1 MKIFLLENQQ
11 NMKKLYKAKM
21 KDRHKLKGIK
31 LNYPK
36 KEVKK
41 YLLSSN
47 EKSQEKLIKEY
58 EVNLLFKNY
67 NKLKHDIFIREQKE
81 KELTKQEEINKYSS
95 KAFNY
100 TNLTKLIE
108 KFISLKKDKSK
119 DNPFNYNL
127 NRGKMIIDQMN
138 RNIKINRINDTL
150 KKIVLHYTKIKPKL
164 NTRNSIIN
172 TFLSDEAV
180 EKIKNKIEYNRKKI
194 NKRNY
199 ISRKN
204 NSVNLDTKCN
214 NDKFSYYNTTNNSN
228 LIMNNEVKKQMIDI
242 TNNNESTINKN
253 IMNYN
258 LKYSTFRS
266 SLNKNI
272 KLKKKKYSS
281 SSLQIYS
288 NVFNLEEQNKKNQ
301 YNKNRINSFNKN
313 GQRIL
318 QSDNTIE
325 KNKKLILNSSN
336 LTRYTNLSLNVKQN
350 KYKKK
355 STWNHS
361 ELSTEDYNTI
371 GLIKKCNSNYVKKNY
386 SKTNLSYRPQSCMSN
401 KNKNMLKYN
410 LNDISINKQIHKRN
424 YSSNKKKSFLKV
436 KNMPIY
442 STNISDFIV
451 EFNRIKKN
459 IKKLKKNYEEK
470 HFSTY
475 KEIDHILEIKED
487 MMMFLLKQKYFNS
500 KFKPIQKK
508 LKNNKKEFITKMKND
523 FEILEE
529 KPLSINFRFD
539 DFKFD

>member
-36 KEVKK
+36 KQVKK

-204 NSVNLDTKCN
+204 NSVNSDTKCN

-281 SSLQIYS
+281 SSLQIFS
-288 NVFNLEEQNKKNQ
+288 NVLYIF
-301 YNKNRINSFNKN
+301 
-313 GQRIL
+313 
-318 QSDNTIE
+318 
-325 KNKKLILNSSN
+325 
-336 LTRYTNLSLNVKQN
+336 
-350 KYKKK
+350 
-355 STWNHS
+355 
-361 ELSTEDYNTI
+361 
-371 GLIKKCNSNYVKKNY
+371 
-386 SKTNLSYRPQSCMSN
+386 
-401 KNKNMLKYN
+401 
-410 LNDISINKQIHKRN
+410 
-424 YSSNKKKSFLKV
+424 KKSFL
-436 KNMPIY
+436 
-442 STNISDFIV
+442 
-451 EFNRIKKN
+451 
-459 IKKLKKNYEEK
+459 EK
-470 HFSTY
+470 
-475 KEIDHILEIKED
+475 
-487 MMMFLLKQKYFNS
+487 
-500 KFKPIQKK
+500 
-508 LKNNKKEFITKMKND
+508 
-523 FEILEE
+523 
-529 KPLSINFRFD
+529 
-539 DFKFD
+539 

>member
-36 KEVKK
+36 KEIKK

-108 KFISLKKDKSK
+108 KFISLKIDKSK

-204 NSVNLDTKCN
+204 NSVNSDTKCN

-242 TNNNESTINKN
+242 TSNNESTINKN

-281 SSLQIYS
+281 SSLQIFS
-288 NVFNLEEQNKKNQ
+288 NVFNLEDQNKKNQ

-371 GLIKKCNSNYVKKNY
+371 GLIKKCNSNY
-386 SKTNLSYRPQSCMSN
+386 RQM
-401 KNKNMLKYN
+401 YN
-410 LNDISINKQIHKRN
+410 N
-424 YSSNKKKSFLKV
+424 
-436 KNMPIY
+436 
-442 STNISDFIV
+442 
-451 EFNRIKKN
+451 
-459 IKKLKKNYEEK
+459 
-470 HFSTY
+470 
-475 KEIDHILEIKED
+475 
-487 MMMFLLKQKYFNS
+487 
-500 KFKPIQKK
+500 
-508 LKNNKKEFITKMKND
+508 
-523 FEILEE
+523 
-529 KPLSINFRFD
+529 
-539 DFKFD
+539 